1 MILAW
6 RVKPYQPIETVNPV
20 DIGYIPFMGN
30 WLLVF
35 CIWQSYYSHT
45 AWRKSIFIEIFGFCK
60 RIKPNIT
67 CNPNLI
73 FRLWEHLANLPLYY
87 GPALTSFRGNVPP
100 WPYIL
105 ACPSSHNMIMVVKA
119 QKLTQGVQPWAL
131 KKFPDFSLTILWFSL
146 TMRHIIGISLLP

>member
-1 MILAW
+1 
-6 RVKPYQPIETVNPV
+6 
-20 DIGYIPFMGN
+20 MGN

-73 FRLWEHLANLPLYY
+73 FRLWEHLANLPLHY

-105 ACPSSHNMIMVVKA
+105 ACPSSHNMVMVVKA
-119 QKLTQGVQPWAL
+119 QKLTQSVQPWAL
-131 KKFPDFSLTILWFSL
+131 KKSLTFPWPFCGFPWPWDILSAFHYCLNTNFASNL
-146 TMRHIIGISLLP
+146 TNHSPKVAITKYYQ